1 MDVTCVPDG
10 RVVVWRKAIFVAAM
24 SAITTISGAGMGLLR
39 DDAEAQIMVTAAL
52 TEARSVAQAEGM
64 EFADDPV
71 ASALAIAASM
81 PATARSSM
89 SRDDAAGRPL
99 EHEALSG
106 AIVRRGRAVGV
117 PTPVNQAL
125 YTLLRLKIAARTEQ
139 ARTQ

>member
-1 MDVTCVPDG
+1 
-10 RVVVWRKAIFVAAM
+10 
-24 SAITTISGAGMGLLR
+24 MGLLR